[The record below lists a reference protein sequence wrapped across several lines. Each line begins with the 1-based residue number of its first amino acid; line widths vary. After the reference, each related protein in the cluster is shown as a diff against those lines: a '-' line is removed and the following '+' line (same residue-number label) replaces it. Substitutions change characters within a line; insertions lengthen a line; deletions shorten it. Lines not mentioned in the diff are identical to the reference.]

1 MHLGTE
7 DALRAGGSD
16 HRPRWRWR
24 STCDSKRWR
33 PPSDTSKPA
42 YWRFFCR
49 ASTLRASSYG
59 QYSPR
64 GRGFCSGTQKTG
76 AHLRSAMM
84 YALYFEKLP
93 SAAFFTRFSNLGYGE
108 RVWQAFRRGKEFDGQ
123 SG

>member
-1 MHLGTE
+1 MRGSLAVTWTTTWDAALGGDDYDALGTE

-49 ASTLRASSYG
+49 ASTLRASMYG

-64 GRGFCSGTQKTG
+64 GRGFCSGAQKTG

-84 YALYFEKLP
+84 Y
-93 SAAFFTRFSNLGYGE
+93 
-108 RVWQAFRRGKEFDGQ
+108 
-123 SG
+123 